1 MQISKKELRSE
12 LLQRRRSMDKNTRQ
26 KSDSMIYNNIVRL
39 PQIRTAEN
47 FLCYISTDIEVDTR
61 QLVTALISDKKK
73 VYAPRCKGKEMRFFR
88 IADLS
93 ELKAGAFGIPE
104 PTGGEEPDNF
114 SASLCIVPALS
125 FDENGY
131 RLGYGGG
138 YYDRFLREYDGI
150 SVGICYDDFLG
161 EVPREEHDLP
171 VDILVTETKI
181 LNLGLEGTFWKKKN
195 LTT

>member
-1 MQISKKELRSE
+1 MNKKELRTN
-12 LLQRRRSMDKNTRQ
+12 LLQRRRSMDKISAK
-26 KSDSMIYNNIVRL
+26 KSDGMIYNNIVRL
-39 PQIRTAEN
+39 PQVCAAEN
-47 FLCYISTDIEVDTR
+47 FLCYVSTEIEVDTR
-61 QLVTALISDKKK
+61 QLITALISGGKK

-88 IADLS
+88 IADFS

-104 PTGGEEPDNF
+104 PTGSEEPDIF

-131 RLGYGGG
+131 RMGYGGG
-138 YYDRFLREYDGI
+138 YYDRFLRGYDGI

-161 EVPREEHDLP
+161 EIPREEHDLP

-181 LNLGLEGTFWKKKN
+181 LNLGLEGTSWKKKN

>member
-1 MQISKKELRSE
+1 MQINKKELRGN
-12 LLQRRRSMDKNTRQ
+12 LLERRRNMDKNSKQ
-26 KSDSMIYNNIVRL
+26 ENDVMIYNNIISL
-39 PQIRTAEN
+39 PQIHSAGN

-61 QLVTALISDKKK
+61 QLITKLISDGKK

-88 IADLS
+88 ITDFA
-93 ELKAGAFGIPE
+93 ELKTGAFGIPE
-104 PTGGEEPDNF
+104 PTGSEEPEDF
-114 SASLCIVPALS
+114 SASFCIVPALS

-138 YYDRFLREYDGI
+138 YYDRFLHDYDGI

-181 LNLGLEGTFWKKKN
+181 LSKN
-195 LTT
+195 

>member
-1 MQISKKELRSE
+1 M
-12 LLQRRRSMDKNTRQ
+12 
-26 KSDSMIYNNIVRL
+26 
-39 PQIRTAEN
+39 
-47 FLCYISTDIEVDTR
+47 
-61 QLVTALISDKKK
+61 
-73 VYAPRCKGKEMRFFR
+73 YAPRCKGKEMRFFR
-88 IADLS
+88 IADFS

-104 PTGGEEPDNF
+104 PTGSEEPDNF

-131 RLGYGGG
+131 RMGYGGG
-138 YYDRFLREYDGI
+138 YYDRFLRGYDGI

-161 EVPREEHDLP
+161 EIPREEHDLP

-181 LNLGLEGTFWKKKN
+181 LNLGLEGTSWKKKN